1 MHFII
6 NNITSLNIEQKVRC
20 AHEWRRLDV
29 AGTSSKLHGHGDRTG
44 GMPAQPLLMHA
55 PTSRLPSP
63 SPTLP
68 PRQVKELKAI
78 VATDYW
84 PWFANYLVVKRAA
97 QVGSPC
103 PQLQGCLGI
112 CFPSGSTCSGCAAW
126 GCKHSQMHSPLL
138 CTRSTSLRP
147 PPPPRLP
154 PQEPNFHHTYVQLVD
169 RWGERRMRDTL
180 VQTTVHYIK
189 ASWGGL

>member
-97 QVGSPC
+97 Q
-103 PQLQGCLGI
+103 
-112 CFPSGSTCSGCAAW
+112 
-126 GCKHSQMHSPLL
+126 
-138 CTRSTSLRP
+138 
-147 PPPPRLP
+147 
-154 PQEPNFHHTYVQLVD
+154 EPNFHHTYVQLVD